1 METQIKKS
9 VEINAS
15 SEKVWNV
22 LILDEYNREWY
33 SAFSEGTHAETDW
46 KVGSKVVF
54 FDKSKDGMIGKIIE
68 NEPGKS
74 LVIEYDGV
82 IMQGLEDYD
91 SEVAKKVKGGQES
104 YILTDV
110 DGATNLAISSDMDP
124 EYYEMM
130 SEQWDVALEKIKTL
144 AEQQ

>member
-15 SEKVWNV
+15 NDKVWNV

-130 SEQWDVALEKIKTL
+130 SEQWDVALDKIKTL

>member
-130 SEQWDVALEKIKTL
+130 SEQWDVALDKIKTL

>member
-15 SEKVWNV
+15 NDKVWNV
-22 LILDEYNREWY
+22 LILDEHNKKWY

-46 KVGSKVVF
+46 KVGSRVVF
-54 FDKSKDGMIGKIIE
+54 SDKSGDGMIGKIIE

-82 IMQGLEDYD
+82 IMQGIEDYD
-91 SEVAKKVKGGQES
+91 SEVAQKVKGGKES
-104 YILTDV
+104 YTLTNAN
-110 DGATNLAISSDMDP
+110 GKTNLAISSDMDP

-130 SEQWDVALEKIKTL
+130 SEQWDVALEKIKKL

>member
-74 LVIEYDGV
+74 LVIEYDSV

>member
-15 SEKVWNV
+15 NEKVWNV
-22 LILDEYNREWY
+22 LILDDYNKEWY

-82 IMQGLEDYD
+82 IMQGIEDYD

-130 SEQWDVALEKIKTL
+130 SEQWDVALDKIKTL

>member
-22 LILDEYNREWY
+22 LILDEYNKEWY